1 MWAAFSYAQGGCE
14 LAEGGEIARAW
25 LTIIPSFA
33 GGQSAIE
40 KELGGVGD
48 KSGKK
53 AGKGFLGGFSP
64 SIAGVA
70 KLATGIG
77 ATLAGAAFIKGGI
90 SRALNIEDAQA
101 KLAGLGHSA
110 DAVTS
115 IMDNAS
121 ASVKGTAFGLGDAAA
136 VAAGAVAA
144 GVKPGKE
151 LERTLKLMG
160 DGATIAGSSM
170 GEMGSIFNKV
180 ASSDMVQGDV
190 LAQLGDRGIPILQ
203 LLGDEMGK
211 SAAEVKKLASK
222 GEIDFATFQNAMEKG
237 MGGAALKSGDT
248 FRGAMANTAAAMNR
262 IGETL
267 VKPFLGIVGQGAN
280 ALIPALDGIN
290 AALKPVMSAFGEWS
304 ATALPAFLTELSGGF
319 TAMSAAF
326 ADGENEI
333 TSSGLAGFLEGVGV
347 VARNIFD
354 AFEMALPILADIF
367 GPIIP
372 QVIELVTSLSPM
384 GLLFQSLLPVLPM
397 LETLFFN
404 IAGVISTLLQAV
416 IPLVQQVAG
425 FLIPLFTELWSTI
438 LPPLVGVMGQL
449 MAALQP
455 VIQALGPIL
464 QGVLAALMPIV
475 TVVFGLIQTVI
486 TTVLNIISGVITAF
500 SAALR
505 GDWGVFWESISQVAV
520 DIWNGIVEFAKQFF
534 GDLPGAILSALGDLG
549 SLLVNAG
556 KQILEGF
563 LNGLTDG
570 FNKVK
575 NFVGGIG
582 SWIADNKGP
591 KAYDLAL
598 LVPAGGWIMDGLGKG
613 IESSMPALGSTLSD
627 VSWMIQNGID
637 PNLDASIG
645 ATASAV
651 PAMSAR
657 SAASVDPA
665 RRGEGLTV
673 KQEIHA
679 NDTEEIIQESNARM
693 FTELRQMGAI

>member
-1 MWAAFSYAQGGCE
+1 MGGLFLCPKGGGGM
-14 LAEGGEIARAW
+14 ADGGEIAKAW
-25 LTIIPSFA
+25 VTIIPTAKGMTS
-33 GGQSAIE
+33 GIE
-40 KELGGVGD
+40 SELGGVGD

-170 GEMGSIFNKV
+170 GEMGAIFNKV
-180 ASSDMVQGDV
+180 ASSDMIQGDV

-203 LLGDEMGK
+203 LLGDELGK
-211 SAAEVKKLASK
+211 SSAEVKKMASK

-248 FRGAMANTAAAMNR
+248 FRGAMANTSAAMNR

-280 ALIPALDGIN
+280 ALIPVLDGIN
-290 AALKPVMSAFGEWS
+290 TSLKPVMESFGAWAS
-304 ATALPAFLTELSGGF
+304 TAIPVALEKIP
-319 TAMSAAF
+319 
-326 ADGENEI
+326 EI
-333 TSSGLAGFLEGVGV
+333 FGQIGAVAGPLLG
-347 VARNIFD
+347 
-354 AFEMALPILADIF
+354 ILGDIF
-367 GPIIP
+367 APIIP

-651 PAMSAR
+651 PTASSRA
-657 SAASVDPA
+657 AASVDPA
-665 RRGEGLTV
+665 MRGEGLTV